1 MDYVVRATYDI
12 FTLYML
18 LIMLR
23 WLGPW
28 LQLELD
34 VGRLRY
40 IGQIVDPL
48 VHAVRKRLPSLG
60 PMDFAPVVTVLGVW
74 LIRSLTVGI
83 MAGGVH

>member
-40 IGQIVDPL
+40 IGQIV
-48 VHAVRKRLPSLG
+48 RKRLPSLG